1 VSGAAA
7 ASVDGSDR
15 AEAPATVAAR
25 PRRFDDPRLLTRIA
39 VVAVFLVGFG
49 VRLNLLLRGGGLL
62 GIGAY
67 DDGVYYS
74 AAAQLLHGH
83 LPYRDYL
90 FVQPPDIVVL
100 LAPFAALAHLIGDP
114 AAIVT
119 MRIAF
124 ELLGGLNAVLV
135 LLTLRRFGL
144 PAAVVGGLFYAV
156 LYPAAYDERTA
167 LLEPLGST
175 GVLVALL
182 ILSRIRVGVTSPRW
196 FVVAGV
202 ALGIAIDLKIWYL
215 VPLFVIVA
223 FATGG
228 RLRVLLGAVGAVFI
242 GYLPFFLAAPAES
255 FTQIVLDQLGRKR
268 GGTMMNRFES
278 FLGVDGSGPYSTL
291 PHVGSQ
297 TVALI
302 TVALLGAALL
312 AVLADR
318 RAWLYATLLVT
329 SVMVL
334 MASPSYFEHY
344 ASLVAPPL
352 ALVVGVTAGRI
363 LGLIRERPRRL
374 IALAVMLVAVVG
386 LNIRHDLKGADQT
399 VPVAGLQAAAQKVP
413 GCIYSDEPTL
423 LAIMGVLTRDLDHGC
438 AVQPDMSGI
447 SFDPAGHP
455 PGQPRIARTKNDVYQ
470 GLALQYLRSGSAFIA
485 VRSGA
490 ALSDATKQ
498 ELARNRALFS
508 DGKYVLRVGGTP

>member
-1 VSGAAA
+1 
-7 ASVDGSDR
+7 
-15 AEAPATVAAR
+15 
-25 PRRFDDPRLLTRIA
+25 
-39 VVAVFLVGFG
+39 
-49 VRLNLLLRGGGLL
+49 
-62 GIGAY
+62 
-67 DDGVYYS
+67 
-74 AAAQLLHGH
+74 
-83 LPYRDYL
+83 
-90 FVQPPDIVVL
+90 
-100 LAPFAALAHLIGDP
+100 
-114 AAIVT
+114 

-167 LLEPLGST
+167 LLEPIGST

-182 ILSRIRVGVTSPRW
+182 ILSRIRPGVTSPRW

-202 ALGIAIDLKIWYL
+202 ALGIAIDLKIWYI
-215 VPLFVIVA
+215 VPLLVIVA

-228 RLRVLLGAVGAVFI
+228 RLRVFLGAVAAVFV
-242 GYLPFFLAAPAES
+242 GYLPFFLAAPVKS

-268 GGTMMNRFES
+268 GGTMIDRFES
-278 FLGVDGSGPYSTL
+278 FLGVDGSGPYSTV
-291 PHVGSQ
+291 PHMGSQ
-297 TVALI
+297 TAALLC
-302 TVALLGAALL
+302 VALLGAALL

-318 RAWLYATLLVT
+318 RAWIYATLLVT

-374 IALAVMLVAVVG
+374 IALAVMLVAVVA
-386 LNIRHDLKGADQT
+386 LNLRHDLKGADQT
-399 VPVAGLQAAAQKVP
+399 VPVAGLQAAAQKVQ

-447 SFDPAGHP
+447 SFDPSGHP
-455 PGQPRIARTKNDVYQ
+455 PGQPRIARTKNAVYQ

-485 VRSGA
+485 LRSGA

-498 ELARNRALFS
+498 ELARNRPLFS
-508 DGKYVLRVGGTP
+508 DGNYVLRVGGAPQ